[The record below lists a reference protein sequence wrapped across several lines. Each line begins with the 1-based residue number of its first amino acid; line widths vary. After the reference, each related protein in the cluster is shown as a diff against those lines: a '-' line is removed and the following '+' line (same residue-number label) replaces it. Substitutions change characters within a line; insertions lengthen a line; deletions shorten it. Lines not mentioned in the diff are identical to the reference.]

1 MIALSH
7 RIHSNPEIGFEEL
20 HSSSWVAEILSDG
33 GFDVKRGICD
43 LPTAFAAHRGTGPL
57 RVILCAEYDA
67 LPEIGHSCGHNIIAA
82 IAAGAGLALAE
93 CVDELGITLTVLG
106 TPAEEVGNGGG
117 KILLLDRGAF
127 AGAHMALMA
136 HPAPYDSVRGLYLAA
151 ATYKIEYGG
160 RAAHASASPQ
170 LGINAA
176 DALTVAQCAIGLLR
190 QHIDSLDRIHGIVLH
205 GGDAPNVIPAYTS
218 AKYILR
224 SRSIQGLKKLAT
236 RVHACF
242 KAGAMATGCKLRIT
256 GGDKP
261 YAEMHQDEQ
270 LVALYKRN
278 AELLGRRFDEKPGE
292 FEPIGASTDMGNVSY
307 EIPSIHP
314 YIGISSFPAVNHQPE
329 FAAHCVSANAD
340 KAIHDGA
347 LAIAWTIVDTAQ
359 DDCLRNY
366 FLGIP
371 ARRNHLSPSATIHQ

>member
-1 MIALSH
+1 MLS
-7 RIHSNPEIGFEEL
+7 S
-20 HSSSWVAEILSDG
+20 G
-33 GFDVKRGICD
+33 GFDVERGICD

-82 IAAGAGLALAE
+82 IAAGAGLALAD
-93 CVDELGITLTVLG
+93 CVDELGITVTVLG
-106 TPAEEVGNGGG
+106 TPAEEAGNAGG

-136 HPAPYDSVRGLYLAA
+136 HPAPYDSVRGRYLAA
-151 ATYKIEYGG
+151 ATYKIEYRG
-160 RAAHASASPQ
+160 RSAHASASPQ
-170 LGINAA
+170 FGINAA
-176 DALTVAQCAIGLLR
+176 DALTLAQCGIGLLR

-224 SRSIQGLKKLAT
+224 SRSIQELKVLAS
-236 RVHACF
+236 RVHDCF
-242 KAGAMATGCKLRIT
+242 RAGALATGCKLRIT

-261 YAEMHQDEQ
+261 YAEMHQDER

-278 AELLGRRFDEKPGE
+278 AELLGRKFDGKSRD
-292 FEPIGASTDMGNVSY
+292 FEPIGASTDMGNVSCQ
-307 EIPSIHP
+307 IPSIHP

-329 FAAHCVSANAD
+329 FAAHCVSASAD
-340 KAIHDGA
+340 QAIRDGA
-347 LAIAWTIVDTAQ
+347 LAIAWTVVDTAQ
-359 DDCLRNY
+359 NESLRDY

-371 ARRNHLSPSATIHQ
+371 ARGKNPSLAEAVHQ